1 MIFSHG
7 WMVWG
12 VELVHMVWVG
22 GRIKKARGVIG
33 SGNMHF

>member
-1 MIFSHG
+1 MIFLEWG
-7 WMVWG
+7 MVWG

-22 GRIKKARGVIG
+22 GGIKKAREVFG